1 MHMVIRENVA
11 LAEYVT
17 MQLGGNARY
26 LCIVT
31 SEADIKEALAFSKK
45 HQLKL
50 HVLGGG
56 SNTIFT
62 DNGFDGLVVV
72 NRIPGIIV
80 DKENDGVMLAVGAG
94 EEWDGIVQKS
104 VDLGYVDI
112 AALSLIP
119 GTCGGAPVQNIGAY
133 GQQISDSLISVR
145 AFDIEENE
153 WKTILRKD
161 CNFSYR
167 TSRFNGTD
175 KGRFIITSIKLQ
187 LSRKIYEGELYADVE
202 CYLLKH
208 GIRASTISP
217 LQLRKAVIA
226 VRRAKLPDPSKI
238 ANTGSFFKNPVVSS
252 ATFKKLVK
260 EFPFLKS
267 HETDDGKLKLYAG
280 QLIELAGMKD
290 YHDKSTG
297 MATWKNQALVL
308 INEHASHS
316 ADLFAF
322 KQKIITSVHAT
333 FGITLEQEPELVE
346 G

>member
-1 MHMVIRENVA
+1 MKIQQNVS
-11 LAEYVT
+11 LAGYST

-26 LCIVT
+26 LCIAT
-31 SEADIKEALAFSKK
+31 SQADIKEAVAFSEKN
-45 HQLKL
+45 QLKI

-62 DNGFDGLVVV
+62 DDGFNGLIIV
-72 NRIPGIIV
+72 NRIPGV
-80 DKENDGVMLAVGAG
+80 SVEKAGDTTTLTVGAG
-94 EEWDGIVQKS
+94 EEWDDIVKKS
-104 VDLGYVDI
+104 IELGYVDI

-119 GTCGGAPVQNIGAY
+119 GTCGGAPIQNIGAY
-133 GQQISDSLISVR
+133 GQQLSDCLLSVR
-145 AFDIEENE
+145 AFDLENGE

-167 TSRFNGTD
+167 TSRFNGSD
-175 KGRFIITSIKLQ
+175 KNRFIITSIELQ
-187 LSRKIYEGELYADVE
+187 LCRKIYEGELYADVE
-202 CYLLKH
+202 RYLLKH

-217 LQLRKAVIA
+217 LQLRETVIA
-226 VRRAKLPDPSKI
+226 VRRAKLPDPTKI
-238 ANTGSFFKNPVVSS
+238 ANTGSFFKNPIVSPT
-252 ATFKKLVK
+252 TFKKLVK

-267 HETDDGKLKLYAG
+267 HETDDGTLKLYAG

-290 YHDKSTG
+290 YHDKTTG

-308 INEHASHS
+308 VNEHATS
-316 ADLFAF
+316 ADDLFAF

>member
-1 MHMVIRENVA
+1 MKIQQNIS
-11 LAEYVT
+11 LAGYST
-17 MQLGGNARY
+17 MQLGGDARY
-26 LCIVT
+26 LCTVT
-31 SEADIKEALAFSKK
+31 SEADSKEALAFAEK

-50 HVLGGG
+50 HILGGG

-62 DNGFDGLVVV
+62 DDGFDGLVMV
-72 NRIPGIIV
+72 NRIPGIEI
-80 DKENDGVMLAVGAG
+80 DKDKDTTTLTIGAG
-94 EEWDGIVQKS
+94 EEWDDIVKKS
-104 VDLGYVDI
+104 VELGYVDI

-133 GQQISDSLISVR
+133 GQQLSDAVHSVR
-145 AFDIEENE
+145 VFDLKENA

-167 TSRFNGTD
+167 TSRFNTTD
-175 KGRFIITSIKLQ
+175 NDRFIITSIKLQ

-202 CYLLKH
+202 RYLLKH
-208 GIRASTISP
+208 GIRPSTISP
-217 LQLRKAVIA
+217 LQLREAVIA

-238 ANTGSFFKNPVVSS
+238 ANTGSFFKNPVVSPT
-252 ATFKKLVK
+252 TFKKLVK

-290 YHDKSTG
+290 YHDKTTG

-308 INEHASHS
+308 VNEHADS
-316 ADLFAF
+316 ASDLFVF
-322 KQKIITSVHAT
+322 KQKVITSVHAT